1 MEHEHHHHNYA
12 AQTSKLNRAFIVGI
26 ALNLAYAVI
35 EFIFGVY
42 YDSMGLVSDAGH
54 NLSDVLSL
62 VLAMAAFR
70 LAQRHATARFTYG
83 YKKSTILVSLLNA
96 VILFVAVGI
105 IVAESIEKIIN
116 PQPVNGLLVTYISA
130 TGVAINFFTAWLFL
144 RDKDRDLNVKG
155 AYLHMLADALVS
167 VGVVVS
173 GVAIHFTGWNVI
185 DPIVGIVV
193 AAVIVISTWNLLTAS
208 LRLSMDGVPEG
219 IDPDAIRREIE
230 SLEGVE
236 QMHHIHIWALSTT
249 ENAITAHIV
258 VRDIAEAAHIRADIK
273 HLLALRGISH
283 ATIEVETSQCSDL
296 RCLHD

>member
-12 AQTSKLNRAFIVGI
+12 AQASKLNRAFIVGI
-26 ALNLAYAVI
+26 ALNLAYASI
-35 EFIFGVY
+35 EFIFGAFY
-42 YDSMGLVSDAGH
+42 GSMGLVSDAGH

-70 LAQRHATARFTYG
+70 LAQHRATARFTYG

-96 VILFVAVGI
+96 VILFVAVGV
-105 IVAESIEKIIN
+105 IVAESIEKIIT
-116 PQPVNGLLVTYISA
+116 PQPVNGLSVAFISA
-130 TGVAINFFTAWLFL
+130 TGVAVNFFTAWLFM
-144 RDKDRDLNVKG
+144 RDKDSDLNVKG

-173 GVAIHFTGWNVI
+173 GVAIHFTGWNII

-193 AAVIVISTWNLLTAS
+193 AAVIVASTWKLLTAS
-208 LRLSMDGVPEG
+208 LRLSMDGVPDG
-219 IDPDAIRREIE
+219 IDPDAIRREVE
-230 SLEGVE
+230 NMEGVE

-258 VRDIAEAAHIRADIK
+258 IRDITDAAHIRADIK
-273 HLLALRGISH
+273 HLLASRGISH
-283 ATIEVETSQCSDL
+283 ATIEVETSQCSDS
-296 RCLHD
+296 RSTYE